1 MTASAIK
8 KWFLIHRYT
17 SLICTVFL
25 LVLCI
30 TGLPLIFGDEIDQW
44 LNDEPHMVSAAAGKP
59 IANLDDM
66 VNIARS
72 HYPKQVVSYVFIDDE
87 QPQVHVN
94 MLPAYGVSPAMS
106 HSLKFDA
113 HTGTL
118 LKDAKPKREE
128 QRFTNLMLEIH
139 QSLFLGLGGELFLA
153 FMGMLFVAALAS
165 GAVLYAPFMRK
176 LDFGT
181 VRRNGSSRL
190 KWLDL
195 HNLLGIGTLLWMT
208 VVGVTGIM
216 NELSTP
222 LFGAW
227 QANDVANAVKQH
239 NAKLM
244 ITQQVGLS
252 NVQAAYD
259 SVRRALPDHVITSI
273 VFPGHAF
280 SSPSQYL
287 IWTKGNQRLTGLLF
301 YPALVDARTG
311 RLSAIVN
318 MPWYLRLLEISRPLH
333 FGDYGGMPLKVIWAA
348 FDLIA
353 IIVLLSG
360 IYLWLVRRKVYAAYF
375 QSIETK

>member
-8 KWFLIHRYT
+8 KWFLIHRYS

-44 LNDEPHMVSAAAGKP
+44 LSNEPSIAAYTAGKP
-59 IANLDDM
+59 LANLDSM
-66 VNIARS
+66 VNISRN

-87 QPQVHVN
+87 QPQVQVN
-94 MLPAYGVSPAMS
+94 MLPAYGVSPVKS

-113 HTGTL
+113 YTGKL
-118 LKDAKPKREE
+118 LKDARPKREE
-128 QRFTNLMLEIH
+128 QGFTSLMLDIH
-139 QSLFLGLGGELFLA
+139 QSLFLGLGGEMFLA
-153 FMGMLFVAALAS
+153 LMGVLFVAALVS
-165 GAVLYAPFMRK
+165 GAMLYGPFMRK

-181 VRRNGSSRL
+181 VRQNGSKRL

-195 HNLLGIGTLLWMT
+195 HNLLGIATLLWMT
-208 VVGVTGIM
+208 VVGITGIM

-227 QANDVANAVKQH
+227 QANDVANVVKHH
-239 NAKLM
+239 NTKP
-244 ITQQVGLS
+244 ITNQVGLS
-252 NVQAAYD
+252 SVQASYD
-259 SVRRALPDHVITSI
+259 SVKRALPGHVITSI

-287 IWTKGNQRLTGLLF
+287 IWTKGNHRLTGLLF
-301 YPALVDARTG
+301 YPALVDARAG
-311 RLSAIVN
+311 RLSAVVN
-318 MPWYLRLLEISRPLH
+318 MPWYLRLLEVSRPLH

-348 FDLIA
+348 FDLLA
-353 IIVLLSG
+353 IIVLVSG
-360 IYLWLVRRKVYAAYF
+360 IYLWLVRRKIYVAYF
-375 QSIETK
+375 QSIEIK